1 MVETLS
7 VDLQQTHKREVKI
20 KIVEYL
26 EVLKVKEEGGDA
38 KGKNQ
43 KKSVDRE

>member
-7 VDLQQTHKREVKI
+7 VDLQQTH